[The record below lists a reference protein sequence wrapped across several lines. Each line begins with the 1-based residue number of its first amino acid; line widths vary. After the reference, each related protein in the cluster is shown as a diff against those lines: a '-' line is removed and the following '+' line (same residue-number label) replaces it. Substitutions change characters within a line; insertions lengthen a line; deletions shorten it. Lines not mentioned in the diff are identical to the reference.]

1 MKTYLHLLTI
11 LMLTLSLNA
20 RENPFESTQAYN
32 EEEARLLEME
42 ADFPS
47 KQYQKKSISEM
58 DLEDMTPRKMPV
70 NEPAEG
76 AVYKTEAQINA
87 EAFAKKTMMKMQ
99 KKEKEIKIAMKKALM
114 AKKIADES
122 IAMEKEKMQKQG
134 PMLFVKLREDVT
146 TTNSLEI
153 LPFLSIEYTDNSLDI
168 HTKYK
173 VFKKLYLPL
182 ENKLIIDFY
191 GDVTFYTKRHDLQAA
206 NFKKIIL
213 GNHKKEKFFRVVLVT
228 KNLPSLYDVTYDED
242 LVNISFNEEM
252 TDSSN

>member
-11 LMLTLSLNA
+11 LILTLSLNA

-47 KQYQKKSISEM
+47 KQFQKKSVLEM
-58 DLEDMTPRKMPV
+58 DLEDMTPRKMPI
-70 NEPAEG
+70 NEPAPG

-87 EAFAKKTMMKMQ
+87 EAFAKKAMMKMQ

-146 TTNSLEI
+146 TTNSLDI

-173 VFKKLYLPL
+173 VFKKSYLPL

-191 GDVTFYTKRHDLQAA
+191 GDVTFYTKRHDLQAD
-206 NFKKIIL
+206 NFKRIIL

-242 LVNISFNEEM
+242 LVNVSFSEEM
-252 TDSSN
+252 TDNSN